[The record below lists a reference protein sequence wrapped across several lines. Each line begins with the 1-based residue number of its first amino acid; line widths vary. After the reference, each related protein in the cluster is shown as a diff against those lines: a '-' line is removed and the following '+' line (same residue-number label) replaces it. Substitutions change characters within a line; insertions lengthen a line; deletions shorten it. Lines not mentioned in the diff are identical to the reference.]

1 LPKAK
6 VILRERND
14 ATKRSI
20 IAKRRTFLKD
30 ISGPPTESFG
40 GDKVGS
46 AFGNDNKMNTPDT
59 IGIILAAGE
68 GTRMKSNSLPKVLH
82 PICGKPM
89 LGYII
94 DAVRQAGVE
103 KIIVVTGHKSDQV
116 KKYLGS
122 CIQTVKQRSQR
133 GTGDAL
139 NCTRNKLK
147 DFKGDLLVL
156 YGDLPLITTN
166 SLQKLLKR
174 HKSVDASCT
183 LLTTVLKD
191 PTGFGRI
198 VRDDAGHVIRIVEEQ
213 DASLYEKVIEEVNV
227 GTYCFNSRRL
237 FDALKEVEPHNMQTE
252 FYLTDTL
259 SIMSRAGKRIDS
271 VNTND
276 LDEIHGVSSRRDLG
290 VAQGIIRKRN
300 LENLASKG
308 ITITD
313 PQTTYIDESVVAEQ
327 DTVIHPF
334 TILEGD
340 VRIGQGCSIGPFCRI
355 KGKTRIGDDTEVGN
369 FVEIIDSQIGKKT
382 KVLNHTYL
390 SGRKVPAGS
399 TVTGIPAKIKK

>member
-1 LPKAK
+1 
-6 VILRERND
+6 
-14 ATKRSI
+14 
-20 IAKRRTFLKD
+20 
-30 ISGPPTESFG
+30 
-40 GDKVGS
+40 
-46 AFGNDNKMNTPDT
+46 MNIPDT
-59 IGIILAAGE
+59 VGIILAAGE

-103 KIIVVTGHKSDQV
+103 KIIVVTGHKSEQV
-116 KKYLGS
+116 KKYLGPN
-122 CIQTVKQRSQR
+122 IQAVKQRSQR

-139 NCTRNKLK
+139 NCTRSKLK
-147 DFKGDLLVL
+147 GYTGDLLVL
-156 YGDLPLITTN
+156 YGDLPLITTD

-174 HKSVDASCT
+174 HKNISAACT

-227 GTYCFNSRRL
+227 GAYCFNARQL
-237 FDALKEVEPHNMQTE
+237 FSGLKEVKPHNMQTE

-259 SIMSRAGKRIDS
+259 SIMSRAGKRIES
-271 VNTND
+271 VNTNN
-276 LDEIHGVSSRRDLG
+276 LDEIHGVSSRSDLT

-300 LENLASKG
+300 LEALVSKG

-334 TILEGD
+334 TILQGN
-340 VRIGQGCSIGPFCRI
+340 VKIGQRCSIGPFCRI
-355 KGKTRIGDDTEVGN
+355 NGSTRIEDDVEIGN
-369 FVEIIDSQIGKKT
+369 FVEVINSHVGKKT

-390 SGRKVPAGS
+390 NKKKVPAGS
-399 TVTGIPAKIKK
+399 VASGIPAKIKKSK